1 MKKEYESFLIKIKN
15 INNYRPINFIYELRK
30 NQTNC
35 LNYALKSLDTIL
47 FEDKINW
54 EKYQNYIKLIEL
66 NSLNNTDFYQN
77 EIEYSEKI
85 EYFNI
90 TNHWL
95 YCYDN
100 NFFNYS
106 NIIVEDIDEIN
117 KLLINNITNDIIET
131 INNNKLDG
139 KFLENYF
146 YEKFFLNINNNN
158 NLLLED
164 LDNLYSSFEDFH
176 DICEYLSY
184 TIDKRYKTG
193 LKEIFI
199 RNFNISYSNFIEKYL
214 INEIDSK
221 TYIDIF
227 EKINMKI
234 HYIKKKLIEENNYYL
249 FLLNKTKNLG
259 ISTKEVFLSLYHAL
273 LIRINNI
280 LHQIFNKLFEEDI
293 YFYLM
298 ENRKIFF

>member
-1 MKKEYESFLIKIKN
+1 M
-15 INNYRPINFIYELRK
+15 
-30 NQTNC
+30 
-35 LNYALKSLDTIL
+35 
-47 FEDKINW
+47 
-54 EKYQNYIKLIEL
+54 
-66 NSLNNTDFYQN
+66 
-77 EIEYSEKI
+77 
-85 EYFNI
+85 
-90 TNHWL
+90 
-95 YCYDN
+95 
-100 NFFNYS
+100 
-106 NIIVEDIDEIN
+106 
-117 KLLINNITNDIIET
+117 
-131 INNNKLDG
+131 DG

-164 LDNLYSSFEDFH
+164 LDNLYSSFEDFQ